1 MIDTR
6 GMSVMITGGSR
17 GIGFATAQA
26 FVARGARVAI
36 CARHPGRLE
45 TALERLRAEGEGYG
59 ETVDVREPASV
70 EAFVAH
76 TLDRFGALDV
86 LVNNAGVVWAGAY
99 AEQDYDS
106 IAAVIDSNVKGVMYV
121 ARAVLPHM
129 LRAKRGI
136 IVNLSSGA
144 GLTGFPGVVAY
155 SSSKFAVVG
164 FTESLDREVGP
175 QGIRVYG
182 LCPGRV
188 ATDMQREYS
197 GEKIG
202 MAPEQVADRI
212 VRLVEG
218 RTRARTGRCL
228 TL

>member
-1 MIDTR
+1 MIHTR
-6 GMSVMITGGSR
+6 GTSVMITGGSR

-26 FVARGARVAI
+26 FLERGARVAV
-36 CARHPGRLE
+36 CARDPDRLQA
-45 TALERLRAEGEGYG
+45 ALDRLGAQGEVCG
-59 ETVDVREPASV
+59 ESVDVRDPASV

-76 TLDRFGALDV
+76 TIDRLGSLDV
-86 LVNNAGVVWAGAY
+86 LINNAGVVWAGAY

-129 LRAKRGI
+129 LRAGRGV

-164 FTESLDREVGP
+164 FTESLDQEVGP
-175 QGIRVYG
+175 HGIRVYG

-197 GEKIG
+197 GEITG